1 MKTTY
6 TEERKHE
13 LVKRYYEGES
23 ASVICLQSC
32 VPRSTFYTW
41 VKAYK
46 VVETVL
52 DFEVSA
58 VNYSRQKQRL
68 DKLEN
73 MIEILR
79 SVNCTIT
86 SPLQVKLKELEKL
99 HGKYS
104 VHVLCD
110 SLDVARGTFYNHI
123 YRNKK
128 GNNSYI
134 KRREKL
140 SRHIK
145 EVFDESNQI
154 YGPRKIKAVL
164 QTKGI
169 NTTDEIVTELMRE
182 MNLQSIRNDTNKQYK
197 RILRLNRKKD
207 SLKLNFQAK
216 EPNKVWVSDVTYFRV
231 CNTTRYICVI
241 LDLFSR
247 KAISYRISKKHS
259 TQLITSTFKIAYE
272 ERQPDEGLIFHSDR
286 GTQYTAFSFRK
297 LLSTLNITQSFSPS
311 GRPCHN
317 AVMESFFSTL
327 KKEELYRIN
336 YRSIREFE
344 EGIKKY
350 MDRYNNERPHVTL
363 RYKSPNAY
371 EQEFFDE

>member
-13 LVKRYYEGES
+13 LVKRYYDGES
-23 ASVICLQSC
+23 ASVICLKSG
-32 VPRSTFYTW
+32 VPRSTFYSW
-41 VKAYK
+41 IKAYK
-46 VVETVL
+46 VVGTVI

-79 SVNCTIT
+79 TVNCTIM

-99 HGKYS
+99 HGRYS

-128 GNNSYI
+128 GNNSYV

-169 NTTDEIVTELMRE
+169 NTTDEMVTELMQE

-197 RILRLNRKKD
+197 RILRQNRKKD
-207 SLKLNFQAK
+207 SLKLNFQVK

-247 KAISYRISKKHS
+247 KAISYRVSKKHS

-286 GTQYTAFSFRK
+286 GAQYTAFSFRK

-363 RYKSPNAY
+363 RYKSPNTY